1 MADRKAEITR
11 KTKETD
17 ISIELN
23 IDGKGDS
30 EINTG
35 IGFFDHML
43 TLLARHGL
51 LDLKISAKG
60 DLEVDYHHTVEDVG
74 ICFGKAIAKACGEKF
89 GIKRFGNSTIP
100 MEESLV
106 SVTID
111 LCDRPFLV
119 FNVNF
124 DKPKVG
130 NFDVE
135 LVEEFFIA
143 FANNSG
149 ATIHVNMAYG
159 SNNHHIIEAIFKA
172 LGKAIDQATSIDDR
186 IQGVLSTKGTL

>member
-1 MADRKAEITR
+1 MADRKAEIIR

-17 ISIELN
+17 INIELN

-43 TLLARHGL
+43 TLFARHGFF
-51 LDLKISAKG
+51 DLKIAVKG

-74 ICFGKAIAKACGEKF
+74 ISLGKALAKAYGDKS
-89 GIKRFGNSTIP
+89 GIRRFGNSTIP
-100 MEESLV
+100 MGESLV
-106 SVTID
+106 TVTID
-111 LCDRPFLV
+111 LCDRPFLI
-119 FNVNF
+119 FNVHFN
-124 DKPKVG
+124 KPKVG

-135 LVEEFFIA
+135 LIEEFLHA
-143 FANNSG
+143 FTNNSG
-149 ATIHVNMAYG
+149 ATLHVNMAYG

-172 LGKAIDQATSIDDR
+172 LGRAINEATSIDDK

>member
-1 MADRKAEITR
+1 MADRKAEFTR

-17 ISIELN
+17 INIELN

-43 TLLARHGL
+43 ALLARHGL
-51 LDLKISAKG
+51 LDLKIIAKG

-74 ICFGKAIAKACGEKF
+74 ICLGKVIAKACGDKS

-106 SVTID
+106 SVAID

-130 NFDVE
+130 SFDVE
-135 LVEEFFIA
+135 LIEEFLIA
-143 FANNSG
+143 LANNSG

-172 LGKAIDQATSIDDR
+172 LGKAIDQATSIDNR
-186 IQGVLSTKGTL
+186 IHGVLSTKGTL

>member
-1 MADRKAEITR
+1 MADRKAEIVR

-17 ISIELN
+17 ISVELN
-23 IDGKGDS
+23 IDGKGNS
-30 EINTG
+30 EISTG

-43 TLLARHGL
+43 TLFTRHGF
-51 LDLKISAKG
+51 LDLKIIAKG

-74 ICFGKAIAKACGEKF
+74 ISLGKAIVKACGDKS
-89 GIKRFGNSTIP
+89 GIRRFGSSTIP
-100 MEESLV
+100 MGESLV
-106 SVTID
+106 TVTID

-119 FNVNF
+119 YNVYF

-135 LVEEFFIA
+135 LIEEFLYA
-143 FANNSG
+143 FTNNSG
-149 ATIHVNMAYG
+149 ATLHVNMAYG

-186 IQGVLSTKGTL
+186 IQGVLSTKGIL